1 MLSITLTATLT
12 LDCKTISTWFS
23 FSFWSIALFILF
35 YFFLTV
41 KYFWMNN
48 ILKFNLK
55 KKKKIQTLEMFFF
68 ILCISCM
75 LMFCACFRNDRMRYC
90 NIHTTIALDSCT
102 SQLSINMVKEEMT
115 PFFLLPSP
123 VFLSNYC
130 AHEWKEWPHL
140 DKSGALTKIKRMI
153 LWTWNKLTRGNR
165 FNFGINLVK
174 CFCDETERQEV
185 DTLDVYLVN
194 LKLASDVSP
203 PYSNHEKDKATE
215 IAWN

>member
-1 MLSITLTATLT
+1 
-12 LDCKTISTWFS
+12 
-23 FSFWSIALFILF
+23 
-35 YFFLTV
+35 
-41 KYFWMNN
+41 
-48 ILKFNLK
+48 
-55 KKKKIQTLEMFFF
+55 MFFF

-185 DTLDVYLVN
+185 HTLDVYLVN
-194 LKLASDVSP
+194 LKLVSDVSP
-203 PYSNHEKDKATE
+203 PYSNHEKDKSN
-215 IAWN
+215 WNCIKLKGK